1 MDDSYKI
8 KLVSGS
14 KTSAE
19 FLHSSPFV
27 AATNIWNDVDACN
40 LFPCLTP
47 LVLFLCAAYSSL

>member
-8 KLVSGS
+8 KLVSDS

-19 FLHSSPFV
+19 SLHLSPCV
-27 AATNIWNDVDACN
+27 AATNIWNDLDACN

-47 LVLFLCAAYSSL
+47 SVLFLCAAYSSL

>member
-8 KLVSGS
+8 KLVSDS

-19 FLHSSPFV
+19 SLHLS
-27 AATNIWNDVDACN
+27 TNIWNDVDACN